1 MAMFNSYVS
10 HYQSVNHLD
19 GKFPAIFHAS
29 ICSISPK
36 KWTSTALVGPDTV
49 AGKDMCNSEDRGRKK
64 NSGCNVGTRPGYVKI
79 AIENCPLK

>member
-1 MAMFNSYVS
+1 MGKSTISRAMFNSYVS

-36 KWTSTALVGPDTV
+36 IGPQQPTRSLVKTCATPKTEAEKKTV
-49 AGKDMCNSEDRGRKK
+49 D
-64 NSGCNVGTRPGYVKI
+64 VTWVPGLVMSK
-79 AIENCPLK
+79 

>member
-64 NSGCNVGTRPGYVKI
+64 KTVDVTWVPGLVMSK
-79 AIENCPLK
+79 